1 MASAA
6 TAAATI
12 AAAEVEQ
19 LPKDP
24 EAFDRQAERRR
35 RSWAHGS
42 RPERGHAPGT
52 EAALRKVH
60 GLTLLCRREGCGALV
75 HWRSARAQARRQGS
89 MQAGDG
95 CAGSACAARFRR
107 CDFVKRQCAMAVQL
121 LVGERRLC
129 VWPRSVGDVDIW
141 ACTNDSGAAEVVGR
155 AVLRGHGAS
164 THGRMLRARDR
175 DASR

>member
-6 TAAATI
+6 AAAATI
-12 AAAEVEQ
+12 AAAAVEQ
-19 LPKDP
+19 LYKDP
-24 EAFDRQAERRR
+24 EAFERQAARRR

-42 RPERGHAPGT
+42 RPKRGYAPGT
-52 EAALRKVH
+52 QAALRKVH
-60 GLTLLCRREGCGALV
+60 GLTLLCRQEACGALV
-75 HWRSARAQARRQGS
+75 HWRSARAQARKQGS
-89 MQAGDG
+89 IQAGDG
-95 CAGSACAARFRR
+95 CAGPACATRFRR
-107 CDFVKRQCAMAVQL
+107 CSFVKRQCAMAVQL
-121 LVGERRLC
+121 LAGERRLC
-129 VWPRSVGDVDIW
+129 VWPQSVGDVDIW